1 MGSYSVTECDC
12 LEDLRFC
19 DQYISY
25 FSVLF
30 YPRICVKMSED
41 EREIDVESEDEE
53 YARNGGGT
61 MDKRA
66 HHNPL
71 ERKRRDHIK
80 DSFTGL
86 RDAIPTMKGGDKS
99 SRAQILKKAS
109 EYIQYMRRK
118 NLINQT
124 DLEDLKRQNSH
135 LEAQIRAL
143 ERAKS
148 AGNFSSAAEI
158 LNDQGLLQEGED
170 LPADDH
176 DLENSPNAIRSN
188 IAPGQSLLLSSPDN
202 VTVVGTNADPPR
214 KKMKL

>member
-53 YARNGGGT
+53 YARNGGT

-66 HHNPL
+66 HHNAL

-118 NLINQT
+118 NSINQT
-124 DLEDLKRQNSH
+124 DLEDLKRQNNH
-135 LEAQIRAL
+135 MEAQIRAL
-143 ERAKS
+143 EKAKTL
-148 AGNFSSAAEI
+148 GNFSSAKEI
-158 LNDQGLLQEGED
+158 LSDQDLMAEGESLPTSND
-170 LPADDH
+170 LGT
-176 DLENSPNAIRSN
+176 SPYAKSSV
-188 IAPGQSLLLSSPDN
+188 APGQSLLLNSPDN
-202 VTVVGTNADPPR
+202 VTLNNVDPPR
-214 KKMKL
+214 KKMKQL

>member
-1 MGSYSVTECDC
+1 MGSYSVTVCDC
-12 LEDLRFC
+12 LEVLRFC

-30 YPRICVKMSED
+30 YARICVKMSED

-66 HHNPL
+66 HHNAL

-86 RDAIPTMKGGDKS
+86 KDSIPALQGDKT

-109 EYIQYMRRK
+109 EYIAFMRKK
-118 NLINQT
+118 NSTHANDI
-124 DLEDLKRQNSH
+124 EDLKRQNQH
-135 LEAQIRAL
+135 LENQIKML
-143 ERAKS
+143 EKAKS
-148 AGNFSSAAEI
+148 S
-158 LNDQGLLQEGED
+158 
-170 LPADDH
+170 
-176 DLENSPNAIRSN
+176 
-188 IAPGQSLLLSSPDN
+188 GQFNLIKERDI
-202 VTVVGTNADPPR
+202 
-214 KKMKL
+214 K